1 MRREQPAPSARPRPT
16 PVGTSTDHHPPAA
29 APLGA
34 PAGQHETRT
43 TMSVD
48 VDAPPKIRLSGIEKT
63 FRWTAK
69 RKQHVVPA
77 LGGVDF
83 DIRPNE
89 FLSIIGPSGCGKTTL
104 LRIIASLAQADRG
117 QVVIDGR
124 EVTAPSPE
132 RAMVFQAFGLFPW
145 KTVLD
150 NVMFPLTVRKVP
162 QAEARERARHHLAR
176 VGLERF
182 EASHP
187 HQLSGGMQQRV
198 GLARA
203 LATEPDILLM
213 DEPFGAIDAQ
223 TREYMQEELMRIWS
237 ETNRTVVFITHDLDE
252 AVLLSD
258 RILVLS
264 RGPGTVRR
272 VVDVDLPRPR
282 WEYDVR
288 AHPNFA
294 PVRQE
299 IWHLLRGDLAAQT
312 QEETRGGR

>member
-1 MRREQPAPSARPRPT
+1 MT
-16 PVGTSTDHHPPAA
+16 I
-29 APLGA
+29 PLT
-34 PAGQHETRT
+34 E
-43 TMSVD
+43 
-48 VDAPPKIRLSGIEKT
+48 PKIQLKDIHKT

-69 RKQHVVPA
+69 GKEHVVPA

-89 FLSIIGPSGCGKTTL
+89 FLSVIGPSGCGKTTL
-104 LRIIASLAQADRG
+104 LRIVASLTEADRG
-117 QVVIDGR
+117 AVLIDGR
-124 EVTAPSPE
+124 QVTKPGPE

-150 NVMFPLTVRKVP
+150 NVKFPLTLRKIP
-162 QAEARERARHHLAR
+162 DAEATERARDQLRR

-182 EASHP
+182 ETSHP

-203 LATEPDILLM
+203 LVTEPDILLM

-223 TREYMQEELMRIWS
+223 TREYMQEELMKIWS
-237 ETNRTVVFITHDLDE
+237 GTNKTVVFITHDLDE

-288 AHPNFA
+288 AHPNFTA
-294 PVRQE
+294 VRNE
-299 IWHLLRGDLAAQT
+299 IWQLLRGDLQAQT
-312 QEETRGGR
+312 QEETSGVH

>member
-1 MRREQPAPSARPRPT
+1 MEA
-16 PVGTSTDHHPPAA
+16 
-29 APLGA
+29 
-34 PAGQHETRT
+34 
-43 TMSVD
+43 SV
-48 VDAPPKIRLSGIEKT
+48 VTEPKIRLQGIEKT
-63 FRWTAK
+63 FRWTARGK
-69 RKQHVVPA
+69 RHVVPA

-104 LRIIASLAQADRG
+104 LRIIASLAAPDEG
-117 QVVIDGR
+117 AVLVDGKP
-124 EVTAPSPE
+124 VTEPSPE
-132 RAMVFQAFGLFPW
+132 RAMVFQQFGLFPW

-150 NVMFPLTVRKVP
+150 NVMFPLRVRKVP
-162 QAEARERARHHLAR
+162 EAEAKEKAMDQLRR
-176 VGLERF
+176 VGLDRF
-182 EASHP
+182 VGSHP

-223 TREYMQEELMRIWS
+223 TREYMQEELMRIW
-237 ETNRTVVFITHDLDE
+237 TDTRKTVVFITHDLDE
-252 AVLLSD
+252 AVTLSD

-272 VVDVDLPRPR
+272 VVDVDLERPR

-288 AHPNFA
+288 SRPEFIEA
-294 PVRQE
+294 RQQ
-299 IWHLLRGDLAAQT
+299 IWELLRGDLQAQNA
-312 QEETRGGR
+312 EEVHRGR